1 MTHLL
6 GERVRALRQSRGL
19 RVADVA
25 AAAGITASQLSRIER
40 GLITADDALIR
51 RLAASLDPSC
61 EDELLLLAGR
71 LPPDLQTILQTH
83 PAESAL
89 LLREHFGTATTAAT
103 PAAGV
108 PVVPAQLV
116 TAITQWAIRT
126 ADDVVLDP
134 SCGDGAFVAAAAAR
148 LIELGRTPPAALNQ
162 IHGYDADT
170 EACARATRR
179 LREVTGSAARQI
191 QRLAFLRVESP
202 ARLPFHRSGPPAVT
216 VVLGAIEHTEPARR
230 RHATAATA
238 RAHARRVA
246 AEAGIALPDTAP
258 PWAALVIHAASF
270 VRPGGRLAL
279 IVPAAMVHAHY
290 AADVRSYVAQLF
302 PALTVATF
310 TRPLPGF
317 GEVAALLGD
326 AAGDAGV
333 RTRRVNDAAELTA
346 ALATTDSDARVAEP
360 TSLRWSGA
368 SLPTPGRALLRELQ
382 RDGVLRRLGDLV
394 HIDSGIVSGA
404 NHFFQLTAARAAGI
418 DPTFLRPLL
427 PTANANPGL
436 IVHAADWEAW
446 RNAGKPSFL
455 LTIPPAAKLNR
466 ATRAYLDDGERQ
478 GLPARATCRRR
489 PVWYVLPR
497 TPAPAALLTYLC
509 GRLPRM
515 LLNDASVTHV
525 NALHSVRPRAGV
537 NTAAVAASFLNTA
550 ALLGCELLGRHMGN
564 GVLKLE
570 PAEVEN
576 LLVAY
581 PPHLDDGERTAL
593 LDEADALWRT
603 GRADDA
609 IALGDRTV
617 LQGALGV
624 EASVLDK
631 LRRCYESERDR
642 RCAPARVRTA
652 ALNEVEI

>member
-1 MTHLL
+1 MTHLF
-6 GERVRALRQSRGL
+6 GERVRALRQTRGL

-51 RLAASLDPSC
+51 QLAASLDRSC

-71 LPPDLQTILQTH
+71 LPPDLQAILQTH

-89 LLREHFGTATTAAT
+89 LLREHFGTARAAAT

-116 TAITQWAIRT
+116 AAIAQWAIRT

-148 LIELGRTPPAALNQ
+148 LIELGSTPTAALNQ

-179 LREVTGSAARQI
+179 LREVTGSASRQI
-191 QRLAFLRVESP
+191 QRLDFLRVESP

-216 VVLGAIEHTEPARR
+216 VVLGAIDSTEPARHQR
-230 RHATAATA
+230 APTATA

-258 PWAALVIHAASF
+258 PWAALVVHAASF

-310 TRPLPGF
+310 ARPLPGF

-326 AAGDAGV
+326 AAGNAGV

-346 ALATTDSDARVAEP
+346 ALATSDDDNAWVAEP
-360 TSLRWSGA
+360 ASLRWSGA

-394 HIDSGIVSGA
+394 RIDSGIVSGA

-418 DPTFLRPLL
+418 DPAFLRPLL

-436 IVHAADWEAW
+436 IV
-446 RNAGKPSFL
+446 RTRTGKRGATPASRASCSRSRPQPSS
-455 LTIPPAAKLNR
+455 TAPPAPISTTASAKACQCAR
-466 ATRAYLDDGERQ
+466 
-478 GLPARATCRRR
+478 PAGAGRCGTPCRGPRRR
-489 PVWYVLPR
+489 P
-497 TPAPAALLTYLC
+497 
-509 GRLPRM
+509 
-515 LLNDASVTHV
+515 
-525 NALHSVRPRAGV
+525 
-537 NTAAVAASFLNTA
+537 
-550 ALLGCELLGRHMGN
+550 
-564 GVLKLE
+564 
-570 PAEVEN
+570 
-576 LLVAY
+576 
-581 PPHLDDGERTAL
+581 
-593 LDEADALWRT
+593 
-603 GRADDA
+603 
-609 IALGDRTV
+609 
-617 LQGALGV
+617 
-624 EASVLDK
+624 
-631 LRRCYESERDR
+631 RC
-642 RCAPARVRTA
+642 
-652 ALNEVEI
+652 